1 MDNTNDKDFKDFDDI
16 IKARLENLAAYNF
29 VPSAESWRAL
39 ENKISDSESEELE
52 LDKTFSARLDNLK
65 FEPQAH
71 TWQAI
76 ETDLEN
82 IEDANNSFD
91 ALFSQ
96 KLKSIPTEFN
106 PEHWRAFEPRINFF
120 LRWHLR
126 LKKYRVLEAAIF
138 VLTIFPVLKLYD
150 EARKVSENQNAVV
163 SNSGA
168 NQNNYGSKEAGTK
181 QLSTITS
188 KKNQST
194 IWNGITESISHLL
207 NNTERSK
214 FAIAETKLEHDAFAS
229 FSPLNILGFNHNSV
243 NADVDMNSK
252 SSQQNETASATGDEV
267 ATNALN
273 EIENKIWL
281 NRNTQLLKT
290 LPIPNLKESKIS
302 LEGLYKIKKNNWRAG
317 ILTAYNQDFITT
329 KYILEGN
336 TKSEYILQP
345 SWSIGSTISFQ
356 RGNTEFESGIIYS
369 EKTYQPAQAEQI
381 VGSVASGYSVEQNK
395 SISAHIISLP
405 INVKQNILRNK
416 KLRVYALGGATL
428 STIFAIDENK
438 NESVQ
443 SLSAANSNFTPT
455 PSRLSLPS
463 YNGSTSNKPIL
474 SLNVGAGVE
483 YKVAKKISIFA
494 QPVLKYQVSTN
505 GIGSLNDKVH
515 SLSLE
520 VGVKTTL

>member
-1 MDNTNDKDFKDFDDI
+1 MDNTTDKDFKDFDDI
-16 IKARLENLAAYNF
+16 IKTRLENLATLNF
-29 VPSAESWRAL
+29 IPSAESWNEL
-39 ENKISDSESEELE
+39 EAKISASESEEAQ
-52 LDKTFSARLDNLK
+52 LDKTFLARLDTLK
-65 FEPQAH
+65 FESIVEN
-71 TWQAI
+71 WQTL
-76 ETDLEN
+76 EKDLEN
-82 IEDANNSFD
+82 IDDANNSFD

-106 PEHWRAFEPRINFF
+106 PEHWKAFVPRINFF

-163 SNSGA
+163 LNSEAKQNNSG
-168 NQNNYGSKEAGTK
+168 SKNISTK

-194 IWNGITESISHLL
+194 IWNGITESISHFL

-214 FAIAETKLEHDAFAS
+214 FAIAETKLEHDAFAT
-229 FSPLNILGFNHNSV
+229 FSPLNLLGLNRKSV
-243 NADVDMNSK
+243 NTDANIKNKTEEKNDVAN
-252 SSQQNETASATGDEV
+252 ASADEV
-267 ATNALN
+267 TTNALN

-281 NRNTQLLKT
+281 NRNTQLLKA
-290 LPIPNLKESKIS
+290 LPTPNLKTPKIS
-302 LEGLYKIKKNNWRAG
+302 FEGLYKIKKNIWRAG
-317 ILTAYNQDFITT
+317 IVTAYNQDFITT

-336 TKSEYILQP
+336 TKSEFISQP
-345 SWSIGSTISFQ
+345 SWSIGSTISMQ
-356 RGNTEFESGIIYS
+356 HGNTEFESGIIYS
-369 EKTYQPAQAEQI
+369 EKTYQPAQAEKI
-381 VGSVASGYSVEQNK
+381 VGSLASGYSVEQNK
-395 SISAHIISLP
+395 NISAHIISLP
-405 INVKQNILRNK
+405 LNVKQNILHGK

-443 SLSAANSNFTPT
+443 SLNSGNSSFTT
-455 PSRLSLPS
+455 PASRLSLPS
-463 YNGSTSNKPIL
+463 YSSSTSNKLLL

-483 YKVAKKISIFA
+483 YKMAKKISIFA

-505 GIGSLNDKVH
+505 GVGSLNDKVH
-515 SLSLE
+515 SLSIE